1 MDAEYENLLRNGFD
15 RYINAIDS
23 GGWMPDAPYLTYDF
37 DFLKNRKWFSLGETM
52 VGCDLRELTNL
63 INGWKQLLVR
73 WQVWNS
79 VISEFEADSAYE
91 LRVEF
96 LNSIAHECLLKPSA
110 IRDTLT
116 SVATNA
122 LHQIRL
128 STEPGYRDFLEGDPV
143 PPKMTKRHLS
153 RGRKEKRLKRISSVW
168 DESSE
173 FLERLMRIDTVDYV
187 RTTFD
192 YRNLHSHTIGP
203 RLSVGYTRTVT
214 RSVGLWTNVEV
225 QSNGTFL
232 EVEDPNRASVSYGFG
247 GTPPLELEK
256 ARVANL
262 GQFYEARHAYI
273 SYRALLEHV
282 VAGIEV
288 SERAT

>member
-1 MDAEYENLLRNGFD
+1 MDAEYENLLREGFD
-15 RYINAIDS
+15 KYMDAIGGS
-23 GGWMPDAPYLTYDF
+23 GWMPDDPYLTYDF
-37 DFLKNRKWFSLGETM
+37 YFLENRKWSVLGKTM

-63 INGWKQLLVR
+63 INDWKQLLVR

-91 LRVEF
+91 LRTEF

-122 LHQIRL
+122 LHQVRL
-128 STEPGYRDFLEGDPV
+128 STEPDYRDFLEGDPI
-143 PPKMTKRHLS
+143 PPKMTKKHLT
-153 RGRKEKRLKRISSVW
+153 RGKKENRLKSICSAW

-173 FLERLMRIDTVDYV
+173 FLDRLMDINTSEYA
-187 RTTFD
+187 RTTAD

-203 RLSVGYTRTVT
+203 RLSVGYTRTVVRT
-214 RSVGLWTNVEV
+214 VGLSTNMEL
-225 QSNGTFL
+225 QPNGTYQV
-232 EVEDPNRASVSYGFG
+232 VEDPNKASVSYGFG
-247 GTPPLELEK
+247 GTPPLDLEK

-262 GQFYEARHAYI
+262 GQFSKARRAYV
-273 SYRALLEHV
+273 SYRTLLEHA

-288 SERAT
+288 AEGVT